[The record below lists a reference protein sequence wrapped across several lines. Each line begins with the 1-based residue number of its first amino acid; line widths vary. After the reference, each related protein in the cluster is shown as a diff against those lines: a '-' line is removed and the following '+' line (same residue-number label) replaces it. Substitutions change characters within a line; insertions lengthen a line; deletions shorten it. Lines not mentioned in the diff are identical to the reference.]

1 MIEVLSPAGTYES
14 FLAAV
19 SAGADAVYLGGSM
32 FGARAFAGNF
42 DKEELIRAIDYA
54 HIHGR
59 KIYLTVN
66 TLLKEKEL
74 EDNLYEYIRPYY
86 EEGLDAVIVQ
96 DYGVFNFIKNNF
108 PDMDIHA
115 STQMTVTGREGA
127 KLLWNMG
134 ASRVVTARELKLSE
148 IASIRNEIPDI
159 EIESFVHGA
168 LCYCYSGQCFMS
180 SLIGGR
186 SGNRGRCA
194 QACRLPYDVY
204 KDERQINN
212 RGEKYVLSP
221 KDMCALN
228 ILPKVIEAGVN
239 SLKIEGRMKSPEYTA
254 GVVSMYRKYT
264 DMYLERGTEGYKVD
278 EADIEKLMDLYNR
291 GSFTDGY
298 YTENTGVRMM
308 SMSRPNHQGVAALKV
323 TESYKGGFKAVPLTK
338 LNQGDVIEI
347 ASDYEIT
354 IGAKDEN
361 SSRLEYRIPAKF
373 KAEKGSILYRTRNA
387 KLINSIREA
396 YINKQPKEMIDIE
409 LELRRDMP
417 VKLTLK
423 AAGCSIETY
432 GDIVSRALNRPV
444 TKEQMIKQISK
455 LGETKFEAGNIT
467 INMDDDVFIPVGAVN
482 ELRRNAIVQ
491 LEEKIISMSRRKC
504 GDIHEKVT
512 EACMNNGCGNN
523 MLDSNENI
531 AGSATDSSNKQYA
544 SYSALVSDKCQLK
557 PATGSGL
564 FKRIYIESAAFGGD
578 DISQAVKYIKDKGI
592 EAYIAMPY
600 IFRKAAEDDFNRVLD
615 VIKDSQIDGYLV
627 RSLCEIQYLR
637 DNNIKGNIVTDHNM
651 YAFNHEAQTFLKNI
665 GTDMQTVPI
674 ELNKKEIEAL
684 GTEGMEIIGYG
695 YYPMMVS
702 AQCVRKCCDSCAKG
716 AYEKGSS
723 IPQMY
728 LIDRKNKKLPL
739 MSVCKYCYSFIYN
752 ESPVYL
758 IDNMDLFRKWKNS
771 YVRIEFTVEN
781 EKETEN
787 IINAVRNKKNIEKS
801 NSGHFNRGVE

>member
-66 TLLKEKEL
+66 TLLKEREL

-264 DMYLERGTEGYKVD
+264 DMYLERGAKGYKVD

-361 SSRLEYRIPAKF
+361 SSRLEYRIPVKF

-396 YINKQPKEMIDIE
+396 YINKQPKEKLDIE

-423 AAGCSIETY
+423 AAGCGIEAY
-432 GDIVSRALNRPV
+432 GDIVSKALNRPV

-482 ELRRNAIVQ
+482 ELRRSAIVQ
-491 LEEKIISMSRRKC
+491 LEEKIISMSYRKC
-504 GDIHEKVT
+504 GDIHDKAT
-512 EACMNNGCGNN
+512 KANMNNGCGDDTSDNN
-523 MLDSNENI
+523 ADI
-531 AGSATDSSNKQYA
+531 AGSDTDSNKQYA
-544 SYSALVSDKCQLK
+544 CYSALVSDKCQLK
-557 PATGSGL
+557 PAAKSGL
-564 FKRIYIESAAFGGD
+564 FKRIYIESAAFGVD
-578 DISQAVKYIKDKGI
+578 DILQAVKYIKDKGI

-600 IFRKAAEDDFNRVLD
+600 IFRKAAEDDFDRVLG

-637 DNNIKGNIVTDHNM
+637 DNNIKRNIVTDHNM

-665 GTDMQTVPI
+665 GTDMQTVSI

-716 AYEKGSS
+716 VYEKGSS

-728 LIDRKNKKLPL
+728 LVDRKNKKLPL